1 MQQTSDKMFEK
12 SVQCTFTDIWI
23 LNCKKTHALTHIIF
37 LLEITETF
45 IQTSPS
51 VNTFF
56 CYAFFSLNE

>member
-12 SVQCTFTDIWI
+12 SVQCTFTD
-23 LNCKKTHALTHIIF
+23 NCMKLQEEATLTIMIF

-45 IQTSPS
+45 TPTILS